1 MRFRRLLLLLVLA
14 AAIAIFAWRATRE
27 EPVQVVVGDVDRGP
41 VARTVANT
49 RAGTVNACR
58 RAKLAPAA
66 GGLIAALPVKE
77 GDRVEEGQIL
87 LEVWNEDT
95 AAQTRVADEQAR
107 TAVLRA
113 EEACEQADV
122 LAREAERVRK
132 LNAGGIAPADQLDRA
147 QSVAKSARAACNAAS
162 ADVQRSRAS
171 AQAAR
176 ATLKRTVLR
185 APFAGVVAKI
195 TGEMGEFTTPSPP
208 GIPTPPAIDLIDDGC
223 MYVTAPIDEV
233 DVARVRVGQKAFIT
247 IEALPGTKF
256 PARVRRIAPY
266 VLDLEKQART
276 VDVEVEFT
284 NPEDVKGLLVGYSA
298 DVEIVLDERSSV
310 VRVPTPAVIDG
321 NRVLVLEG
329 GVLREQQLETGLS
342 NWEHTEV
349 RSGVSVGR
357 KVVVSVEREG
367 VVAGAKAVAEPAKKR

>member
-1 MRFRRLLLLLVLA
+1 MRIRRLALLLAVA
-14 AAIAIFAWRATRE
+14 AAIAIIAWIYTRE
-27 EPVQVVVGDVDRGP
+27 DPLPVVLADVDRG
-41 VARTVANT
+41 VVTRTVANT

-66 GGLIAALPVKE
+66 GGQIAALPVRE
-77 GDRVEEGQIL
+77 GDRVAAGQVL
-87 LEVWNEDT
+87 LEVWNEDS

-107 TAVLRA
+107 TASMRA
-113 EEACEQADV
+113 EEACVQASV
-122 LAREAERVRK
+122 AEREAERARK
-132 LNAGGIAPADQLDRA
+132 MHRDGLLSEDQRDRA
-147 QSVAKSARAACNAAS
+147 ASTAQSARAGCNAATS
-162 ADVQRSRAS
+162 DVQRSRAS
-171 AQAAR
+171 AQLAR

-208 GIPTPPAIDLIDDGC
+208 GIPTPPAIDLIDDHC

-233 DVARVRVGQKAFIT
+233 DVARVRVAQTAFIT
-247 IEALPGTKF
+247 IEALPGKRF

-284 NPEDVKGLLVGYSA
+284 NPADVKELLVGYSA
-298 DVEIVLDERSSV
+298 DVEIILDTRENV
-310 VRVPTPAVIDG
+310 VRVPTPALLEG
-321 NRVLVLEG
+321 NRVLVYDNG
-329 GVLREQQLETGLS
+329 TLREQQLQTGLA

-349 RSGVSVGR
+349 RSGLNVGQ

-367 VVAGAKAVAEPAKKR
+367 MKAGAKAVPEVPRRR

>member
-1 MRFRRLLLLLVLA
+1 MRIGRVALLLAVA
-14 AAIAIFAWRATRE
+14 AAIAILAWRMTRE
-27 EPVQVVVGDVDRGP
+27 DPIPVVLGTVDRG
-41 VARTVANT
+41 VVTRTVANT

-66 GGLIAALPVKE
+66 GGQIAALPVRE
-77 GDRVEEGQIL
+77 GDRVAEGQVL
-87 LEVWNEDT
+87 LEVWNEDST
-95 AAQTRVADEQAR
+95 AQTRVADEQAR
-107 TAVLRA
+107 TASMRA
-113 EEACEQADV
+113 EEACVQASV
-122 LAREAERVRK
+122 AEREAERARK
-132 LNAGGIAPADQLDRA
+132 MHRDGLLAEDQRDRA
-147 QSVAKSARAACNAAS
+147 ASAAQSARAGCNAATS
-162 ADVQRSRAS
+162 DVQRSRAS
-171 AQAAR
+171 AQLAR

-208 GIPTPPAIDLIDDGC
+208 GIPTPPAIDLIDDRC

-233 DVARVRVGQKAFIT
+233 DVARVRVGQTAFIT
-247 IEALPGTKF
+247 IEALPGKRF

-284 NPEDVKGLLVGYSA
+284 NPADVKELLVGYSA
-298 DVEIVLDERSSV
+298 DVEIILDSQANV
-310 VRVPTPAVIDG
+310 VRVPTPALFEG
-321 NRVLVLEG
+321 KRVLVYNNG
-329 GVLREQQLETGLS
+329 TLREQDVQTGIA

-349 RSGVSVGR
+349 RSGLNVGQ

-367 VVAGAKAVAEPAKKR
+367 VEAGAKAVPETSRRK